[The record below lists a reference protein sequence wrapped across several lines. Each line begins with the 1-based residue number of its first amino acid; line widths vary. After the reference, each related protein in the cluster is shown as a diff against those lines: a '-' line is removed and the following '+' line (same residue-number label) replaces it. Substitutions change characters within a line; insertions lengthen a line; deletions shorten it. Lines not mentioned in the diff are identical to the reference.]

1 MRMNEARGFT
11 LIELLIVV
19 AIIGILAAVAVPGL
33 LGARRAGNQS
43 SAIASLRSISSS
55 QRAYSSTC
63 ASGAFAS
70 TLTQLAQPPL
80 AGGTAFISPD
90 ISYAD
95 VVTKSGYIVT
105 MAMGT
110 DGQAWPLDAC
120 NGVAGAALSTTFYA
134 TAVPVAQGSTG
145 TAFYWVGVQGTIF
158 TDTATIAE
166 TNGMS
171 PTPGGV
177 PIQ

>member
-1 MRMNEARGFT
+1 MRTRDVRGFT

-19 AIIGILAAVAVPGL
+19 AIIGILAAIAVPGL
-33 LGARRAGNQS
+33 LNARRAGNQA
-43 SAIASLRSISSS
+43 SAVASMRTISSS
-55 QRAYSSTC
+55 QRAFSSTC
-63 ASGAFAS
+63 ANGAFAA

-95 VVTKSGYIVT
+95 TVTKSGYIVT

-110 DGQAWPLDAC
+110 DGVAWPLDAC
-120 NGVAGAALSTTFYA
+120 NGVVGADLATTYYA
-134 TAVPVAQGSTG
+134 TAEPVAAGSTG
-145 TAFYWVGVQGTIF
+145 TAFYWVGVSGTIF
-158 TDTATIAE
+158 TDTVAIPE

-171 PTPGGV
+171 PTPGGTA
-177 PIQ
+177 IQ